1 MKFEFYGINANL
13 PFRTWNICYTSWGW
27 FNWKLQP
34 KSSNVLALNLIGQYL
49 DGCYSDIFTR
59 QCRPISVSGAWW
71 DVKQMID
78 VKALILCCLVTC
90 ASSAIEQKRQVLKTS
105 SLTQTDI
112 ILHER
117 KTEVRILQMFVRVS
131 IHSERENGL
140 TVTVVFTWASHW
152 SALHKDMAHF
162 KRNDFFSGNFANHRF
177 STLPIFFFQ
186 FPSAPLLY
194 WQPYHVK
201 K

>member
-1 MKFEFYGINANL
+1 M
-13 PFRTWNICYTSWGW
+13 
-27 FNWKLQP
+27 
-34 KSSNVLALNLIGQYL
+34 

-59 QCRPISVSGAWW
+59 QCRPISVSDAWW
-71 DVKQMID
+71 NVEQMID

-90 ASSAIEQKRQVLKTS
+90 VSSAIEQKRQVLKTS

-140 TVTVVFTWASHW
+140 TVIVVFTWARHW
-152 SALHKDMAHF
+152 NALHKDMAHF
-162 KRNDFFSGNFANHRF
+162 KRNDFFSGNFANDRL
-177 STLPIFFFQ
+177 SSLPIFSCFQ
-186 FPSAPLLY
+186 SPSAPLLN